1 MTRIIIDCD
10 PGNGIPG
17 ANVDDALALL
27 YAAHHPDLDVAAVW
41 TVFGNTSASEGGD
54 AARALLAAEG
64 VEVDIVEGSDTPL
77 SGDRQAWRAR
87 LDAPSQ
93 DPDVVALWGARTVSR
108 RDERPGAEDV
118 PTDSSNLAVRAVELL
133 RREVGVHRPVAVH
146 ITKGIPVAGGM
157 AGGSAD
163 AAAALVAADR
173 LLGLGLH
180 REELEARAAELGSD
194 IPFCLRG
201 GTVLGTGRGEAL
213 TTLLHPGP
221 ELHWV
226 VATARGGLSTPQ
238 VYAELDRQRAMA
250 AGPQPA
256 DEPRA
261 DALVDA
267 LASAEVRAVAQ
278 ALGNDMQA
286 AAIALMPGLRRT
298 LHAGREAGAL
308 AAMVSG
314 SGPTCVLLCDGAEH
328 AVAVATELSGRGVA
342 REVRVTRGPVRGAH
356 LLGT

>member
-1 MTRIIIDCD
+1 MSHDVPAGVT
-10 PGNGIPG
+10 
-17 ANVDDALALL
+17 ALAPAKVNL
-27 YAAHHPDLDVAAVW
+27 YLGVGETRPDGYHGLVTVYQALDLWERV
-41 TVFGNTSASEGGD
+41 TVSFTDGD
-54 AARALLAAEG
+54 G
-64 VEVDIVEGSDTPL
+64 
-77 SGDRQAWRAR
+77 
-87 LDAPSQ
+87 
-93 DPDVVALWGARTVSR
+93 DVVSVDG
-108 RDERPGAEDV
+108 PGAEDV